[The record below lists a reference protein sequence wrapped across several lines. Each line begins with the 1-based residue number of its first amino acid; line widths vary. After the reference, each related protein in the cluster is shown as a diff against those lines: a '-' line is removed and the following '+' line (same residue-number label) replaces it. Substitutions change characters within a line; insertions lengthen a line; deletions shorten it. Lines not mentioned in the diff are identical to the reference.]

1 MQTQG
6 GFFVPPRI
14 PLFASSSSDSRADL
28 LQGLLIAALVIAG
41 LYFGR
46 EVLLPLA
53 LAILLSFVLTPM
65 LLLLRRLKVPR
76 VLGVTIVVSF
86 AFAVIL
92 GLGWL
97 FSQQASQLAE
107 NFPMYR
113 TAIVEKISKEVVKV
127 VREPEYAEQLKV
139 LGIDIIGGTRAEL
152 DAFQRSESKRMGDIV
167 KTANLDVK

>member
-113 TAIVEKISKEVVKV
+113 TAIVEKISVLRSSAESLPGLEIASDAVKDLGHELSKPASKV
-127 VREPEYAEQLKV
+127 GVSSAPSAEPGAD
-139 LGIDIIGGTRAEL
+139 GW
-152 DAFQRSESKRMGDIV
+152 
-167 KTANLDVK
+167 